1 MDQSNLTSTNIHP
14 TAIISNAAVIGAGVS
29 IGAYCVVG
37 DNAVLGDGVKL
48 MSHVVIDGHTSIGA
62 GTEIY
67 PFAVLGCAPQHTRYE
82 GEPSTLEIGENCVIR
97 EHVTMH
103 PGTAIDKMRT
113 IIGNNG
119 LFFAGAHVAHDCIV
133 GDNVIFA
140 NNASLGGHAKIGDN
154 VMLGGYSAVQQ
165 HCRVGNHCMLGAHS
179 LVDSDVVP
187 FSIAVGNRARLSG
200 INVIG
205 LGRRGF
211 SSESV
216 NALRAAFQM
225 LFEGDD
231 IFASRVETTRA
242 HFADIAEVQDMIAF
256 IDGAGRN
263 GICQAA
269 KR

>member
-1 MDQSNLTSTNIHP
+1 MDQSNLPSAEIHP
-14 TAIISNAAVIGAGVS
+14 TAIISNAASIGSGVS

-37 DNAVLGDGVKL
+37 ANAVLGDGVKL

-82 GEPSTLEIGENCVIR
+82 DEPSTLEIGENCVIR

-113 IIGNNG
+113 IVGNNG

-133 GDNVIFA
+133 GDNAIFA
-140 NNASLGGHAKIGDN
+140 NNASLGGHAKIGDS

-165 HCRVGNHCMLGAHS
+165 RCRVGSHCMLGAHS

-205 LGRRGF
+205 LSRRGF
-211 SSESV
+211 SDDSV

-231 IFASRVETTRA
+231 VFASRVETTRA
-242 HFADIAEVQDMIAF
+242 QFADTAEVQDMIAF